1 MRYLNIRM
9 TTGRIVLVRDL
20 WMEVERAMYI
30 GDNRNFKNLTK
41 SRVTNR
47 DLTKLE
53 SASFVPAVT

>member
-1 MRYLNIRM
+1 MQSRM
-9 TTGRIVLVRDL
+9 RDL

-30 GDNRNFKNLTK
+30 GDNRNFKILTK

-47 DLTKLE
+47 DLTK